1 MRARCRYPTPIW
13 PCAATGERA
22 RCSPPCFCLETS
34 RDDVRTHPATA
45 IRSCATR
52 REPDQRT
59 VLGRLCET
67 RVALPALRGLWPC
80 GLPAVRTL
88 PVLSVV
94 STRLDCERRPRLH
107 L

>member
-22 RCSPPCFCLETS
+22 RCSPPCFYLETS

-45 IRSCATR
+45 IRSRATR

-67 RVALPALRGLWPC
+67 RTALPALRGLRQ
-80 GLPAVRTL
+80 GQFSAVRAL
-88 PVLSVV
+88 PVLFVV
-94 STRLDCERRPRLH
+94 STRLDSERGPR
-107 L
+107 